1 MYSASPGSPW
11 WTMSSPSCNCRTS
24 RRAASFASATP
35 SRPANSS
42 LPRNSSPC
50 CLTRLI
56 PRITL
61 RPVCRRVALD
71 TTSTSARLPLGW
83 RVTIATLPS
92 VPGRGLSAAAAL
104 AICGGSACGLASVRR
119 RSPKRRGI
127 SAAII
132 GAIEEGVRRRPY
144 PNTMRALADA
154 LDPDTSDRAEPLSA
168 QADAP
173 ASAVPAL
180 PVPLTELIGRE
191 GDVDEV
197 SALLR
202 TATVR
207 LVTLVGPG
215 GVGKTRLA
223 IAVATAMRDE
233 YADGVAF
240 VDLAPLHDERL
251 VPATIAR
258 VLGVREL
265 GGRSAWELVLDHL
278 RARHMLLVLDNFE
291 HLLGA
296 ARVLTDLLGACP
308 RVALLVTS
316 RGALRLR
323 AEHRHTVSPLAT
335 PSGAAPIAIAELAGS
350 PAVRLF
356 VDRSRSVAPWF
367 VLDATN
373 ALAVAEIC
381 RRLDGLPLAL
391 ELAAARAQLLTP
403 TALLQR
409 LEHRLRVLSDGPVDL
424 PERQRT
430 LRGTLAWNYDLLDA
444 SARALFRRLAV
455 FAGGWTLE
463 AAEAA
468 SRGRRAARRGG
479 AARAWARCWIACSGD
494 SCASRSG
501 TTGSKTWVGSRAR
514 IAACSTSI
522 RERWRRF
529 SAIPI
534 RASTP

>member
-104 AICGGSACGLASVRR
+104 AICGGSACRLASVRR
-119 RSPKRRGI
+119 RSPKSRGI

-132 GAIEEGVRRRPY
+132 GAIEEGVRRRPC

-154 LDPDTSDRAEPLSA
+154 LDLDTSDRAALLSA
-168 QADAP
+168 QTDAP

-191 GDVDEV
+191 ADV
-197 SALLR
+197 
-202 TATVR
+202 
-207 LVTLVGPG
+207 
-215 GVGKTRLA
+215 
-223 IAVATAMRDE
+223 
-233 YADGVAF
+233 DGVAV

-291 HLLGA
+291 RLLGA
-296 ARVLTDLLGACP
+296 ARVLTEPARCLSARGVAGDQP
-308 RVALLVTS
+308 R
-316 RGALRLR
+316 R
-323 AEHRHTVSPLAT
+323 
-335 PSGAAPIAIAELAGS
+335 I
-350 PAVRLF
+350 
-356 VDRSRSVAPWF
+356 
-367 VLDATN
+367 
-373 ALAVAEIC
+373 
-381 RRLDGLPLAL
+381 
-391 ELAAARAQLLTP
+391 
-403 TALLQR
+403 
-409 LEHRLRVLSDGPVDL
+409 
-424 PERQRT
+424 
-430 LRGTLAWNYDLLDA
+430 A
-444 SARALFRRLAV
+444 SA
-455 FAGGWTLE
+455 
-463 AAEAA
+463 
-468 SRGRRAARRGG
+468 
-479 AARAWARCWIACSGD
+479 C
-494 SCASRSG
+494 
-501 TTGSKTWVGSRAR
+501 
-514 IAACSTSI
+514 
-522 RERWRRF
+522 
-529 SAIPI
+529 
-534 RASTP
+534 

>member
-1 MYSASPGSPW
+1 
-11 WTMSSPSCNCRTS
+11 
-24 RRAASFASATP
+24 
-35 SRPANSS
+35 
-42 LPRNSSPC
+42 
-50 CLTRLI
+50 
-56 PRITL
+56 
-61 RPVCRRVALD
+61 
-71 TTSTSARLPLGW
+71 
-83 RVTIATLPS
+83 
-92 VPGRGLSAAAAL
+92 
-104 AICGGSACGLASVRR
+104 
-119 RSPKRRGI
+119 
-127 SAAII
+127 
-132 GAIEEGVRRRPY
+132 
-144 PNTMRALADA
+144 MRALADA
-154 LDPDTSDRAEPLSA
+154 LDLDTSDRAALLSA

-191 GDVDEV
+191 ADVDEV

-240 VDLAPLHDERL
+240 ADLAPLHDERL

-265 GGRSAWELVLDHL
+265 GGRRAWELVLDHL
-278 RARHMLLVLDNFE
+278 PARHMLLVLDNFE

-335 PSGAAPIAIAELAGS
+335 PSGAAPIAIAELADS

-455 FAGGWTLE
+455 FARGWTLE

-479 AARAWARCWIACSGD
+479 AAAPGRAAGPRARALRARAVRGRLGRRPGSVRARASPRARRASVSAGGVFQP
-494 SCASRSG
+494 SRSG
-501 TTGSKTWVGSRAR
+501 RQRHPHRRGCAGNPQGLGLFQRTHGGNLRWHPGAQLRLVGAFIMARALGSRVPAR
-514 IAACSTSI
+514 RVTLKASRTSQSKS
-522 RERWRRF
+522 RSYARLALSRPVN
-529 SAIPI
+529 S
-534 RASTP
+534 